1 MDAIAEAVDYAARTN
16 QCATVAKIIISVGV
30 LVLINRFS
38 YLIFTPP
45 NVPAA
50 AGTAKTMAAMK
61 RACLQN
67 VLNNIMNTILYKIS
81 NISSGLS
88 IKRARV

>member
-1 MDAIAEAVDYAARTN
+1 MDAITEAVDYAARTN
-16 QCATVAKIIISVGV
+16 QCATVSKIISRVF
-30 LVLINRFS
+30 VLIYRFS

-61 RACLQN
+61 RAFLQN
-67 VLNNIMNTILYKIS
+67 VLNNIINTTLYKIS
-81 NISSGLS
+81 NISSKPS
-88 IKRARV
+88 ITLARV